1 MGKRYLIHMA
11 PVEHMNGKLAPSS
24 LVCHNQP
31 DTSESENTFY
41 YGYRHAARP
50 EISRY
55 ALRDRARNLSEH
67 PYTQG
72 EEDSK
77 AMFEECVQTAITL
90 LNTPAERAKIYAAY
104 RRQKRYI
111 RIYNY
116 AIATLIHNQ
125 GVPPW

>member
-1 MGKRYLIHMA
+1 MARRYIIHTP
-11 PVEHMNGKLAPSS
+11 PVQHMNGKLAPSS

-31 DTSESENTFY
+31 DTSETENTFY

-67 PYTQG
+67 PYTSG
-72 EEDSK
+72 EDASK
-77 AMFEECVQTAITL
+77 AMFEQCVQTAIAL
-90 LNTPAERAKIYAAY
+90 LNTPAERAKIHAAF